1 MAHVAVLA
9 AAVVFFNGMGSTRLQ
24 GLRYSNHVETLKNG
38 ETFYTGDEPGDK
50 FFETVWPAEDFD
62 DVFVWDRGRCSGK
75 LTGEPERGNF
85 LLAGLNINPL
95 SFIYTIVPHRWIFPC
110 SERQIAKGLKDVRD
124 ALKVHEKVV
133 IYGASRGA
141 SLALLVLSRLAPC
154 EHARIHAVIAEA
166 PFDSAGNV
174 MVDRYHLPGW
184 VSTLVDHVWPVSRP
198 IDAVLPEGVPILI
211 GSAQNDTVC
220 PGSGQARL
228 KKRNPHVELVVVA
241 GAHHDNIWQDPYYR
255 SRVKEL
261 TSGLHKS

>member
-1 MAHVAVLA
+1 MAHVAVL

-95 SFIYTIVPHRWIFPC
+95 SFIYTIVPHKWIFPC
-110 SERQIAKGLKDVRD
+110 SETQIAKGLKDVRD
-124 ALKVHEKVV
+124 ALKVHEKVI

-141 SLALLVLSRLAPC
+141 SLALLVLSRLVPC
-154 EHARIHAVIAEA
+154 EQARIHAVIAEA

-174 MVDRYHLPGW
+174 MVDRYHLPWW
-184 VSTLVDHVWPVSRP
+184 VSTLVDSVWPVSRP
-198 IDAVLPEGVPILI
+198 IDVELPEGVPILI

-220 PGSGQARL
+220 PSAGQARL
-228 KKRNPHVELVVVA
+228 KERNPHVELVVVE

-255 SRVKEL
+255 SRVKDFISYL
-261 TSGLHKS
+261 

>member
-1 MAHVAVLA
+1 MLAVLA

-24 GLRYSNHVETLKNG
+24 GLRYSNHVETLSNG
-38 ETFYTGDEPGDK
+38 RTLYTGDEPGDK

-62 DVFVWDRGRCSGK
+62 DVELYNVGEAKF
-75 LTGEPERGNF
+75 TGEPKRGCGPF
-85 LLAGLNINPL
+85 SPGP
-95 SFIYTIVPHRWIFPC
+95 FCYTIVPHRWIFPC
-110 SERQIAKGLKDVRD
+110 SERQIAKGIKDVRD

-141 SLALLVLSRLAPC
+141 SLALIVLSRLAPC

-166 PFDSAGNV
+166 PFDSVGNV
-174 MVDRYHLPGW
+174 VVDRYGLPPWAGG
-184 VSTLVDHVWPVSRP
+184 LIDRVWPVSRP

-220 PGSGQARL
+220 PSVGQARL
-228 KKRNPHVELVVVA
+228 KERNPHVELVVVA

-261 TSGLHKS
+261 TSGLQKS